1 MTVPV
6 DPIVTSVIQHR
17 LLAIVE
23 EMGEAMLRTSYS
35 QILNSSRD
43 FSTAICD
50 LDGRLIAQAEHVP
63 IHVGALPFAAK
74 AMTEFF
80 GDNIHKGD
88 VFLLNDPYHGGNH
101 LPDLTAFVPVFEGDR
116 PRFWSINRAHQ
127 SDIGGATHGA
137 YNAAATDIWQEGI
150 RITPLRLYDRGEV
163 RRDLLEM
170 IATNVRHPRDFRG
183 DLAAMIGSAHV
194 GERRLLA
201 LAAEF
206 GWPLANAAIEAV
218 LDGAERQTRA
228 VIAQWQDGVYHGE
241 ALLDDD
247 GRGNSDIHIRATV
260 TKLGTDLTID
270 LSDSHEQ
277 VASFIN
283 SSYPNM
289 YSSVV
294 VALSY
299 LIDPDTPKNDG
310 TFRPLKVVA
319 KPGTVVWANP
329 GAPVTLA
336 TNHCGQEIIE
346 AIIKALAPACPDRA
360 MAGWGRRFRIA
371 IQGKDPRSN
380 KPFIWHF
387 FQARPG
393 GGASPA
399 GDGWPGAGEWQAAGG
414 IKFGSL
420 EVTEVRFPLFFRRHE
435 FRAGSGG
442 AGKFRG
448 GPGGV
453 VEMVVETAEPAVGNT
468 AGDGVRH
475 GACGILGGADGLP
488 HRYTLYSDSRPPR
501 AIRTKET
508 GLVIRPDDV
517 LILESGG
524 GGGWGDAAQRDP
536 AAVASD
542 IENGFV
548 TNEMAAR
555 AAAIYP
561 PPQAGEGRVGVMP
574 PNRTNMRGG
583 FSSKKNARE
592 LRGNMTDAEQV
603 LWRELRNYGLGWR
616 FRRQFPIPPYIVD
629 FACLDARLIV
639 EADGGQHARPGDH
652 DLRDRELHQRGWRV
666 LRFWNNEIL
675 ANRQGVLRTIAEEL
689 GPPRVQAP
697 HPNPPPLAGEGIG
710 GG

>member
-1 MTVPV
+1 V
-6 DPIVTSVIQHR
+6 DPIIVSVVQHR

-23 EMGEAMLRTSYS
+23 EMGEAMLRTAYS

-63 IHVGALPFAAK
+63 IHVGALPFAAT

-80 GDNIHKGD
+80 RGDINPGD

-101 LPDLTAFVPVFEGDR
+101 LPDLTAFVPIFEPNGDKNE
-116 PRFWSINRAHQ
+116 PKFWSINRAHQ

-137 YNAAATDIWQEGI
+137 YNASATDIWQEGI
-150 RITPLRLYDRGEV
+150 RITPLKLYDRGEI
-163 RRDLLEM
+163 RRDVMQM

-194 GERRLLA
+194 GERRFLA
-201 LAAEF
+201 LANEF
-206 GWPLANAAIEAV
+206 GWETTHAAIEAV

-228 VIAQWQDGVYHGE
+228 VIAEWKDGVYRGE

-247 GRGNSDIHIRATV
+247 GRGNADIHIRATV
-260 TKLGTDLTID
+260 TKSGSDLKID
-270 LSDSHEQ
+270 LSDSHPQ
-277 VASFIN
+277 VASFVN

-310 TFRPLKVVA
+310 TFRPLDIVA
-319 KPGTVVWANP
+319 RPGTVVWANP

-336 TNHCGQEIIE
+336 TNHCAQEILE
-346 AIIKALAPACPDRA
+346 AVIRALAPACPERA

-371 IQGKDPRSN
+371 IQGRDPRRPAADGDPAGR
-380 KPFIWHF
+380 PFIWHF

-393 GGASPA
+393 GGASAA

-420 EVTEVRFPLFFRRHE
+420 EVTEVRFPLFFKTHE
-435 FRAGSGG
+435 FRPDSGG
-442 AGKFRG
+442 AGRYRG
-448 GPGGV
+448 GTGGV

-488 HRYTLYSDSRPPR
+488 HRYLLYSGNNEPR
-501 AIRTKET
+501 AIKTKET
-508 GLVIRPDDV
+508 GIVIRPGDR
-517 LILESGG
+517 LLLESGG
-524 GGGWGDAAQRDP
+524 GGGWGDP
-536 AAVASD
+536 ARRYPEATAEDVA
-542 IENGFV
+542 NGFV
-548 TNEMAAR
+548 A
-555 AAAIYP
+555 P
-561 PPQAGEGRVGVMP
+561 PFVAPPGR
-574 PNRTNMRGG
+574 
-583 FSSKKNARE
+583 
-592 LRGNMTDAEQV
+592 
-603 LWRELRNYGLGWR
+603 
-616 FRRQFPIPPYIVD
+616 
-629 FACLDARLIV
+629 
-639 EADGGQHARPGDH
+639 
-652 DLRDRELHQRGWRV
+652 
-666 LRFWNNEIL
+666 
-675 ANRQGVLRTIAEEL
+675 
-689 GPPRVQAP
+689 
-697 HPNPPPLAGEGIG
+697 
-710 GG
+710 

>member
-1 MTVPV
+1 MA
-6 DPIVTSVIQHR
+6 SVIRHR

-43 FSTAICD
+43 FSTAICG

-63 IHVGALPFAAK
+63 IHVGALPYAARAVTAFFA
-74 AMTEFF
+74 
-80 GDNIHKGD
+80 GDIHPGD

-101 LPDLTAFVPVFEGDR
+101 LPDLTVFVPVFAGEQ

-150 RITPLRLYDRGEV
+150 RITPLRLYDRGQV

-183 DLAAMIGSAHV
+183 DLAAMIGSAHI

-206 GWPLANAAIEAV
+206 GWPVADAAIEAM
-218 LDGAERQTRA
+218 LDGAERQTRE
-228 VIAQWQDGVYHGE
+228 VIAQWQDGVYRGE

-247 GRGNSDIHIRATV
+247 GRGNQDIHIRAIV
-260 TKLGTDLTID
+260 EKRGSDLVID
-270 LSDSHEQ
+270 LSDSHDQ
-277 VASFIN
+277 VTSFIN

-289 YSSVV
+289 RSAVV

-310 TFRPLKVVA
+310 TFRPITVIA
-319 KPGTVVWANP
+319 KPGTVVWADP
-329 GAPVTLA
+329 GLPVTLA

-371 IQGKDPRSN
+371 IQGKDPRTGISAKATLDHVESQTEQPLHPALGRARLRLADPSQPSPPTGGRGTGEGGNSAGEHSN
-380 KPFIWHF
+380 MPSGKPFIWHF

-435 FRAGSGG
+435 FRADSGG
-442 AGKFRG
+442 AGKYRG
-448 GPGGV
+448 GPGGI
-453 VEMVVETAEPAVGNT
+453 VEMVVETTEPAIANT

-475 GACGILGGADGLP
+475 GACGIFGGEDGLP
-488 HRYTLYSDSRPPR
+488 HRYTLHSEGQPQR
-501 AIRTKET
+501 AIKTKET
-508 GLVIRPDDV
+508 GLEIHPGDV

-524 GGGWGDAAQRDP
+524 GGGWGNPADRGP
-536 AAVASD
+536 AAIAED
-542 IENGFV
+542 RENGFV
-548 TNEMAAR
+548 TA
-555 AAAIYP
+555 
-561 PPQAGEGRVGVMP
+561 
-574 PNRTNMRGG
+574 
-583 FSSKKNARE
+583 
-592 LRGNMTDAEQV
+592 QV
-603 LWRELRNYGLGWR
+603 
-616 FRRQFPIPPYIVD
+616 PS
-629 FACLDARLIV
+629 
-639 EADGGQHARPGDH
+639 
-652 DLRDRELHQRGWRV
+652 
-666 LRFWNNEIL
+666 
-675 ANRQGVLRTIAEEL
+675 
-689 GPPRVQAP
+689 
-697 HPNPPPLAGEGIG
+697 
-710 GG
+710 